1 MTRVVITVGR
11 LTIGGA
17 ERRLLALAQEL
28 HARQAPVHLTFF
40 VVTGQPGE
48 LDEAMRAAG
57 ARLVYGGVGLSGLAM
72 LRRLC
77 REVHADVLHINAET
91 AAGFYGAAGA
101 FAGVRRRI
109 AHWRS
114 MDPPRPALQRARYR
128 CYELL
133 TSAFCHQIIGVSD
146 GARGSRV
153 RLRPWRTIYNGITMP
168 ADETLA
174 AMPAPPG
181 YSRDAARMRLV
192 VLGRVERTKRVD
204 RAIRIAAAARREGL
218 DVELH
223 IVGPLVDVD
232 AGSLERMSGECGIA
246 DVVHLHGAVADPL
259 PFFAHASVAL
269 LTSEIEGLPGVLL
282 ESLSCGTPAVS
293 TALPGALEIAA
304 RTAGVTCVALDAPD
318 SIWVDAIRQARTD
331 SRADIRSAFAASPFR
346 VNRYVDDILSL
357 WGVDA

>member
-1 MTRVVITVGR
+1 MDISGVVGR
-11 LTIGGA
+11 
-17 ERRLLALAQEL
+17 
-28 HARQAPVHLTFF
+28 
-40 VVTGQPGE
+40 GQGRSGSRG
-48 LDEAMRAAG
+48 RA
-57 ARLVYGGVGLSGLAM
+57 
-72 LRRLC
+72 
-77 REVHADVLHINAET
+77 
-91 AAGFYGAAGA
+91 
-101 FAGVRRRI
+101 RRR
-109 AHWRS
+109 AGWRA
-114 MDPPRPALQRARYR
+114 DGP
-128 CYELL
+128 
-133 TSAFCHQIIGVSD
+133 IIVNS
-146 GARGSRV
+146 S
-153 RLRPWRTIYNGITMP
+153 
-168 ADETLA
+168 
-174 AMPAPPG
+174 
-181 YSRDAARMRLV
+181 
-192 VLGRVERTKRVD
+192 
-204 RAIRIAAAARREGL
+204 RAILYASNGADFAAAARREGL